1 MVKHDVSADDQAFR
15 RAFEACDIPAAEFD
29 HRAHVRLAYIYLC
42 EQSSDEAR
50 KAMKQSLL
58 GFLTHLGI
66 GESRY
71 HETITR
77 AWVMAVAHFM
87 QLSPTCHSAAIFIDQ
102 NPVLLDSNIMLSHY
116 SAEVLFSPTAR
127 SQFVEPDIQQI
138 PEHE

>member
-1 MVKHDVSADDQAFR
+1 
-15 RAFEACDIPAAEFD
+15 
-29 HRAHVRLAYIYLC
+29 
-42 EQSSDEAR
+42 
-50 KAMKQSLL
+50 MKQSLL

-87 QLSPTCHSAAIFIDQ
+87 QLSPTCRSAATFIDQ
-102 NPVLLDSNIMLSHY
+102 TPVLLDTSIMLSHY

-127 SQFVEPDIQQI
+127 SQFVEPDIQRI
-138 PEHE
+138 PGHE